1 MVDYTTNSHTVYLSS
16 SLQATEELRVNGTF
30 TYNMSDGGLDEV
42 MMDTAEVHARIAEI
56 QGAPALTH
64 QDFSFTEMHE
74 YSNLDYAM
82 FQVAVGIQYQIAPRV
97 TLTADGSYAD
107 LTDDA
112 PYVYGDETG
121 NFYVIRTGVRFG
133 F

>member
-1 MVDYTTNSHTVYLSS
+1 MVDYKTNTHTVYLSTS
-16 SLQATEELRVNGTF
+16 VQATERLRFSGMF
-30 TYNMSDGGLDEV
+30 TMNLAEGGLDEV
-42 MMDTAEVHARIAEI
+42 VMDTAEVNARITDI
-56 QGAPALTH
+56 QGVPALTH
-64 QDFSFTEMHE
+64 QNFSFTEMNQ
-74 YSNLDYAM
+74 YSDIDYELLQFAAGVE
-82 FQVAVGIQYQIAPRV
+82 FRVTPRV

-107 LTDDA
+107 LTDNA